1 MEIFSN
7 SLLLLDFNL
16 IELMIDFNEIGPT
29 FERLKVSQTEQTD
42 EQTYGESIIRLLALL
57 RLLLLMHRLLV
68 YLWRK
73 RVRLLH
79 HSVYNCHCFT
89 PTNQSVN
96 KSKHNQIKGFF
107 QNKRRM
113 KWYKKMKLGYKK
125 KKIEPASDN
134 FSLLSR

>member
-68 YLWRK
+68 YL
-73 RVRLLH
+73 
-79 HSVYNCHCFT
+79 
-89 PTNQSVN
+89 
-96 KSKHNQIKGFF
+96 
-107 QNKRRM
+107 
-113 KWYKKMKLGYKK
+113 
-125 KKIEPASDN
+125 
-134 FSLLSR
+134 